1 MILEAPST
9 LPKPDSES
17 AAHSQKCAEYICA
30 RIADAGG
37 SISFAEYMQHALYA
51 PGLGYYAAGA
61 IKFGADGDFVTA
73 PEVSPLFSYVIAR
86 QCAVVLAQLD
96 GGDIVEFGAGSGRL
110 AVDVLAKLDEL
121 GALPHR
127 YRILEVSADLKQRQE
142 GFLKAEGAAYLDRV
156 EWIDAIPERHSG
168 VIIANEILDALPVER
183 FVRRE
188 SVHQLRVGIKND
200 GFETIEAIARPE
212 LVAAIEA
219 IEADVGERLPDGYV
233 SEVSLAAPGWVADV
247 IASLEHGV
255 ALLFDYGVSRREYYA
270 PDRGDGWLRC
280 HFRHHAH
287 NDALLLP
294 GIQDIT
300 AWVDF
305 TAIAEAAISAGANI
319 VGYVNQAHFRMS
331 GGLQDE
337 LKNMMQYAPERQIE
351 LSRQFKLLTLPAEM
365 GENFKC
371 LGISRGNISQLTAF
385 SAADRT
391 HTL

>member
-9 LPKPDSES
+9 LPKPDLES
-17 AAHSQKCAEYICA
+17 AAHSQKCADYIRA
-30 RIADAGG
+30 RIAEAGG

-86 QCAVVLAQLD
+86 QCAAVLAQLD

-110 AVDVLAKLDEL
+110 AVDVLTKLGEL
-121 GALPHR
+121 GALPDH
-127 YRILEVSADLKQRQE
+127 YRILEVSADLRERQE
-142 GFLKAEGAAYLDRV
+142 RLLEAECAAYLDRV

-168 VIIANEILDALPVER
+168 VIIANEVLDALPVER

-188 SVHQLRVGIKND
+188 SVYQLRVGIRND
-200 GFETIEAIARPE
+200 GFEILEAIAQPD
-212 LVAAIEA
+212 LVAAIEV
-219 IEADVGERLPDGYV
+219 IEADLGERLPDGFV

-247 IASLEHGV
+247 IAGLQDGV

-270 PDRGDGWLRC
+270 PDRSDGWLRC

-305 TAIAEAAISAGANI
+305 TAIAGAAVTAGADI
-319 VGYVNQAHFRMS
+319 VGYVNQAQFLMN

-337 LKNMMQYAPERQIE
+337 LQNMMQYSPGRQIE
-351 LSRQFKLLTLPAEM
+351 LSRQVKLLTLPAEM

-371 LGISRGNISQLTAF
+371 LGVSRGNVFQPSAF
-385 SAADRT
+385 AAADRT

>member
-17 AAHSQKCAEYICA
+17 AAHSQKCAEYIRA
-30 RIADAGG
+30 RIANAGG

-86 QCAVVLAQLD
+86 QCAAVLAQLD
-96 GGDIVEFGAGSGRL
+96 GGDIIEFGAGSGRL
-110 AVDVLAKLDEL
+110 AVDVLTKLDAL
-121 GALPHR
+121 GALPDQ

-142 GFLKAEGAAYLDRV
+142 QLLKAEGAAYLDRV

-188 SVHQLRVGIKND
+188 SVHQLRVGTKNA
-200 GFETIEAIARPE
+200 GFEILEAIARPE

-219 IEADVGERLPDGYV
+219 IETDMGARLPDGYV

-247 IASLEHGV
+247 VAGLQDGV

-270 PDRGDGWLRC
+270 PDRSDGWLRC

-305 TAIAEAAISAGANI
+305 TAIAEAATTAGAEI
-319 VGYVNQAHFRMS
+319 VGYVNQAQFLMN
-331 GGLQDE
+331 GGMQDE
-337 LKNMMQYAPERQIE
+337 LKNMMQYSPERQIE
-351 LSRQFKLLTLPAEM
+351 LSRQVKLLTLPAEM

-371 LGISRGNISQLTAF
+371 LGVTRGNISQLSAF
-385 SAADRT
+385 AAADRT